1 MSSSRTDQYL
11 VHLTRERD
19 GKDFGNW
26 QTYSGGGVDSAETT
40 TRDGYGL
47 PRVQMGGQP
56 TTDAI
61 TCSRVFYPD
70 TDAGQLAEL
79 KAGTGRDRFIANKQ
93 KLDIDG
99 HTVGAPDVENC
110 MLKSCKSSDVNVAD
124 DSPSADT
131 YTIELSP
138 EG

>member
-1 MSSSRTDQYL
+1 MSRSDQYL

-26 QTYSGGGVDSAETT
+26 KTIAGVGVDSAETT

-47 PRVQMGGQP
+47 PRKQIGAQP
-56 TTDAI
+56 TADTM

-70 TDAGQLAEL
+70 TDAGQLGEL
-79 KAGTGRDRFIANKQ
+79 IAGAGKDRFIANKQ
-93 KLDIDG
+93 KLSVDG
-99 HTVGAPDVENC
+99 HTTGAPKVSNC
-110 MLKSCKSSDVNVAD
+110 MLKSCKEADVDTGD

-138 EG
+138 DGP